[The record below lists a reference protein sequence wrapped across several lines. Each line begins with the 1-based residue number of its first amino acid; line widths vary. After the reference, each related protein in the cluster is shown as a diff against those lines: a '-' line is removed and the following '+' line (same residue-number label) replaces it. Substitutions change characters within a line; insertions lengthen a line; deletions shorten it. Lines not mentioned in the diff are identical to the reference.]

1 MNNIKIGTRIF
12 GMVSVLVILTGI
24 VAGFSIVKMGDIRDE
39 IKTIAEGQMPLTE
52 SVTEITISQM
62 TQANWFERA
71 LRFSEVSEGKEDDAK
86 ERFKFAEQAFEK
98 RIESV
103 GEAIR
108 KAEKIAENAV
118 ENAVESAEKG
128 ERGKMFEEVLE
139 HLRQIEKEHED
150 YEKHVLRGF
159 ALINQ
164 GKADEAKLM
173 AEKAEK
179 EGNELNDKLRHLL
192 RDIEKV
198 TEESSLRA
206 YRDETEAVRAIW
218 MISIFSLTVGTVLGI
233 FVAFSITRPLK
244 KIIKIANDIAE
255 GDLSK
260 STEIRQKDE
269 IGLMA
274 ESMSNVI
281 SVLQGLQTELVRLT
295 ETARQGRLSE
305 RGRPEEFRGAYAE
318 IVNGINGM
326 LDEILLPIGE
336 GNRVL
341 GLIRGGN
348 LRERME
354 TDCKGDH
361 EKMKNA
367 VNGVHEW
374 LTGLIAY
381 ITDIADGNM
390 TADMERASDEDQLWD
405 PLMLMKNN
413 IQALVADANMLAEAA
428 VEGRLGIRADTGRH
442 RGEYAEVI
450 RGVNRII
457 DSLVGHLDSMP
468 IPALIVDKDF
478 NIRYINKAGESLTG
492 LSQELLVGSKCYDNF
507 RTSDCRSER
516 CATARSMQQGYAVA
530 SEAVARPGDESLDIS
545 YTGTPLK
552 DADGNIIGCLE
563 IITDQTAVRHAAR
576 VARKQADFQTA
587 EADRLVENLGRVAR
601 GDLDVEIVGSETDD
615 DTRSVGE
622 NFGKI
627 ARALGETVAAIRSLV
642 TDADMLARAT
652 TEGRLGIRAD
662 ASRHRGDFAKIMQGV
677 NAALDSLVGHI
688 DSMPAPAFI
697 ADRDFKIRYINR
709 AGASLAGL
717 SQDAMI
723 GTECHGHFRTS
734 DCGNEKCAFGRC
746 IRQGCP
752 VTAETDAH
760 PGDRDLDISYTAVP
774 LKDTDDRIIG
784 ALEVI
789 TDQTAIMRAAR
800 VARKQADFQA
810 AEADRLTGSLGNLAD
825 GELNIEIAESETDED
840 TRSVGEN
847 FAKIWQALGE
857 TTDAVRNLAEDANML
872 ADAAERGN
880 LSTRADASRH
890 RGEFAGIVNGVNATL
905 DAVIGP
911 LNAAAGYVDRI
922 SRGDIP
928 EKIAGEYRGD
938 FNKIR
943 DNLNRLID
951 AMNEVTRLAVKMA
964 DGDISE
970 EFRERSDRD
979 ALMRS
984 LNLMKERIGEVLE
997 ETDGQIRAVREGRLD
1012 TRGNAD
1018 AFRGSWKK
1026 LVAGVNQLVDAFVE
1040 PIDMTAACIERISKG
1055 DTPERITESY
1065 KGDFNKIRN
1074 NLNTLIGATD
1084 EVVQIAE
1091 EIAGG
1096 NLHINIR
1103 ERSDRDKLMRA
1114 LNSMLGRLNEV
1125 LTHVRSASDN
1135 LVSGSRQM
1143 STSAEV
1149 VSQGASQQAA
1159 SAEEVSASMEQM
1171 GSSISQNADNA
1182 LATERIAL
1190 KSAEDTQSGG
1200 KAVSDTVTA
1209 MKKIAEKISI
1219 IEAIASQTDLLALNA
1234 AIEAARAGEHG
1245 KGFAVVASEVRKLAE
1260 RSQKGAAEINKISVS
1275 SVEIAE
1281 KAGEMLAEIVP
1292 NIRKTAD
1299 LVQEISAASSE
1310 QNNGTGQINKAIQQL
1325 DQVIQQNVSA
1335 SEEMA
1340 SISENLADQ
1349 AEQLREAIAFFRIG
1363 DADRRSVTYKRESA
1377 GAIRKETVGERSG
1390 DSKNDAAGRAKRM
1403 TDRYETGIGKVEEEW
1418 DDMDTDFERY

>member
-1 MNNIKIGTRIF
+1 MNNIKIGIRIF

-24 VAGFSIVKMGDIRDE
+24 VAGFSIVKMGGIGDE
-39 IKTIAEGQMPLTE
+39 IKTIADEQMPLTE
-52 SVTEITISQM
+52 AVTEITISQM
-62 TQANWFERA
+62 TQALWFERA
-71 LRFSEVSEGKEDDAK
+71 LRFSGVSEAK
-86 ERFKFAEQAFEK
+86 EGDAEESLRTAEQAFEK
-98 RIESV
+98 LLESV
-103 GEAIR
+103 EEAIK

-118 ENAVESAEKG
+118 ESAEKG
-128 ERGKMFEEVLE
+128 ESGKTFGEILE

-164 GKADEAKLM
+164 GKTDEARLM

-179 EGNELNDKLRHLL
+179 AEDELNEKLKQFLTK
-192 RDIEKV
+192 IERF

-206 YRDETEAVRAIW
+206 YRDEKEAVRAIW
-218 MISIFSLTVGTVLGI
+218 MISVFSLIVGTVLGL

-244 KIIKIANDIAE
+244 KLIKIANDIAD

-260 STEIRQKDE
+260 GTEIRQKDE

-305 RGRPEEFRGAYAE
+305 RGRPEEFMGAYAE
-318 IVNGINGM
+318 IVNGVNGM

-348 LRERME
+348 LREKME

-381 ITDIADGNM
+381 ITDIADGDM
-390 TADMERASDEDQLWD
+390 TAAMERASDEDQLCD

-492 LSQELLVGSKCYDNF
+492 LSQELLVGSKCYDGL

-516 CATARSMQQGYAVA
+516 CATARSMQQGYAIT
-530 SEAVARPGDESLDIS
+530 SEAVARPQDKLLDIS
-545 YTGTPLK
+545 YTGTSLK
-552 DADGNIIGCLE
+552 DADGNIIGSLE
-563 IITDQTAVRHAAR
+563 IITDQTAVKQAAR
-576 VARKQADFQTA
+576 VARKQADYQTA
-587 EADRLVENLGRVAR
+587 EADQL
-601 GDLDVEIVGSETDD
+601 I
-615 DTRSVGE
+615 
-622 NFGKI
+622 
-627 ARALGETVAAIRSLV
+627 
-642 TDADMLARAT
+642 
-652 TEGRLGIRAD
+652 
-662 ASRHRGDFAKIMQGV
+662 
-677 NAALDSLVGHI
+677 
-688 DSMPAPAFI
+688 
-697 ADRDFKIRYINR
+697 
-709 AGASLAGL
+709 
-717 SQDAMI
+717 
-723 GTECHGHFRTS
+723 
-734 DCGNEKCAFGRC
+734 
-746 IRQGCP
+746 
-752 VTAETDAH
+752 
-760 PGDRDLDISYTAVP
+760 
-774 LKDTDDRIIG
+774 
-784 ALEVI
+784 
-789 TDQTAIMRAAR
+789 
-800 VARKQADFQA
+800 
-810 AEADRLTGSLGNLAD
+810 GSLKNLAEGVFD
-825 GELNIEIAESETDED
+825 FEISESETDED
-840 TRSVGEN
+840 TASVGEN

-857 TTDAVRNLAEDANML
+857 TADAIRNLAEDANML
-872 ADAAERGN
+872 ADAAARGN

-890 RGEFAGIVNGVNATL
+890 KGEFAGIVNGVNATL

-922 SRGDIP
+922 SKGDIP

-943 DNLNRLID
+943 DNLNVLID
-951 AMNEVTRLAVKMA
+951 ATNEVTRLAGKMA

-970 EFRERSDRD
+970 EFE
-979 ALMRS
+979 
-984 LNLMKERIGEVLE
+984 
-997 ETDGQIRAVREGRLD
+997 
-1012 TRGNAD
+1012 
-1018 AFRGSWKK
+1018 
-1026 LVAGVNQLVDAFVE
+1026 
-1040 PIDMTAACIERISKG
+1040 
-1055 DTPERITESY
+1055 
-1065 KGDFNKIRN
+1065 
-1074 NLNTLIGATD
+1074 
-1084 EVVQIAE
+1084 
-1091 EIAGG
+1091 
-1096 NLHINIR
+1096 

-1125 LTHVRSASDN
+1125 ITHVKSASN
-1135 LVSGSRQM
+1135 NVVSGSRQM
-1143 STSAEV
+1143 SASAEEI
-1149 VSQGASQQAA
+1149 SQGASQQAA
-1159 SAEEVSASMEQM
+1159 SAEEVSASMEEM
-1171 GSSISQNADNA
+1171 SSTISQNADNA
-1182 LATERIAL
+1182 AETERIAL
-1190 KSAEDTQSGG
+1190 KSAEDAREGG
-1200 KAVSDTVTA
+1200 KAVDRTVTA
-1209 MKKIAEKISI
+1209 MKEIAGRISV
-1219 IEAIASQTDLLALNA
+1219 IEDIARQTDLLALNA
-1234 AIEAARAGEHG
+1234 AIEAARAGDYG

-1260 RSQKGAAEINKISVS
+1260 KSQKVAAEIGRLSVT

-1281 KAGEMLAEIVP
+1281 KAGGMLTKIVP
-1292 NIRKTAD
+1292 DIQKTAD
-1299 LVQEISAASSE
+1299 LVQEISAASGE
-1310 QNNGTGQINKAIQQL
+1310 QNNGAEQINKAIQQL
-1325 DQVIQQNVSA
+1325 DQVIQQNVSS

-1340 SISENLADQ
+1340 STAEDLADQ
-1349 AEQLREAIAFFRIG
+1349 AEQLREAVAFFRIG
-1363 DADRRSVTYKRESA
+1363 DADRGIVTHKRKAA
-1377 GAIRKETVGERSG
+1377 GAIRKETVGEKSG

-1403 TDRYETGIGKVEEEW
+1403 TDRYETGIGKVEKEW